1 MGVATGCGCKEVYQ
15 TSQPGETA
23 HSEISFS
30 WAAGRLASPY
40 RCHTQIPLLPFLP
53 SQENTEENND
63 CKVKRPGPEQTESNC
78 TFVRCTTTRLLYMVH
93 SYVRCVQGVIKNLIF
108 DRVFVPQPRR
118 NTNARYRRTQVA

>member
-1 MGVATGCGCKEVYQ
+1 MLRPKIYIWVGTNFSVFVMYLQ

-40 RCHTQIPLLPFLP
+40 RCHNQIPLLPFLP

-63 CKVKRPGPEQTESNC
+63 CKVKRPGPEQTEC
-78 TFVRCTTTRLLYMVH
+78 KLL
-93 SYVRCVQGVIKNLIF
+93 N
-108 DRVFVPQPRR
+108 
-118 NTNARYRRTQVA
+118 